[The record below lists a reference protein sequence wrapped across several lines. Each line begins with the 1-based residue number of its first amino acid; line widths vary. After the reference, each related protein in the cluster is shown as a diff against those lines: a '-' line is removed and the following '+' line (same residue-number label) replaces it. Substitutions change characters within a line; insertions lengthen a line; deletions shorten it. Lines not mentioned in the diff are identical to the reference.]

1 MAPAIGVMGG
11 TFDPVHFGHLRPAMD
26 VAQALNLAQVR
37 LVPAAIPPHRQS
49 PVAEPKVRRLM
60 LELAIKGLEGFVVD
74 ERELEREGPS
84 YTLDTLI
91 SLRADFKDNPLYLL
105 LGTDAFQGLTTWS
118 RWEQLLDYAHIVVMQ
133 RAGEPMTL
141 ADDLAAWYQQHLA
154 KPEDAETLAGKI
166 WPVEVTQLEI
176 SATHIRFLLAQG
188 KNPRFLMP
196 DSVIELIRQ
205 LGLYPQQ

>member
-91 SLRADFKDNPLYLL
+91 SLRADFNANPLYLL
-105 LGTDAFQGLTTWS
+105 LGSDAFQGLTSWS

-133 RAGEPMTL
+133 RAGEPMAL

-154 KPEDAETLAGKI
+154 KPEDAALLAGKI
-166 WPVEVTQLEI
+166 WPVAVTQLEI
-176 SATHIRFLLAQG
+176 SATHIRSLLAQG